1 MNEIPRGI
9 EVLVKKASVDPHFK
23 KTLLEKR
30 ADAAGEIGL
39 TLEPSEIAMINAV
52 PKAQLEAII
61 ANTTVHP
68 KQRTAF
74 LGRVAAVMIVAL
86 GASTA
91 GYGCK
96 QSPSEGVRPER
107 PERIEPTKGIAP
119 ERPEVEEEHEQQE
132 TSPRKPHMTRGI
144 EPDRP

>member
-9 EVLVKKASVDPHFK
+9 EVLVKKASVDPDFK
-23 KTLLEKR
+23 SALLEKR
-30 ADAAGEIGL
+30 AEAAGEIGL

-52 PKAQLEAII
+52 QEAQLEAII

-86 GASTA
+86 GAATLHT
-91 GYGCK
+91 GCGGSK
-96 QSPSEGVRPER
+96 GV
-107 PERIEPTKGIAP
+107 
-119 ERPEVEEEHEQQE
+119 
-132 TSPRKPHMTRGI
+132 
-144 EPDRP
+144 EPDRPEKRESETDDDDGERLSKGMRPDYP